1 MVYICYFTE
10 IIRANIIELSKGGHK
25 FIPDVVHLMNKT
37 IKREP
42 VSQQELQV
50 VQYHINTT
58 LYDAQKQD
66 TVDKDEDQDD
76 TVADNLESD
85 GPESYSNTDSRT
97 VSVNNIIFQ
106 IELYFQKF
114 NFFCPESN
122 CYCVLL

>member
-25 FIPDVVHLMNKT
+25 FIPDVVQLMNKT

-50 VQYHINTT
+50 VQYHINT

-66 TVDKDEDQDD
+66 TVDKDKDQDD

-85 GPESYSNTDSRT
+85 GPEKLFKHR
-97 VSVNNIIFQ
+97 
-106 IELYFQKF
+106 
-114 NFFCPESN
+114 
-122 CYCVLL
+122 

>member
-25 FIPDVVHLMNKT
+25 FIPDVVQLMNKT

-50 VQYHINTT
+50 VQYHINT

-66 TVDKDEDQDD
+66 TVDKDKDQDD

-85 GPESYSNTDSRT
+85 GPESYSNTDSRM

-106 IELYFQKF
+106 KELYFQKF